1 MSASMLS
8 LFLSCLGKHTA
19 RILAI
24 LIVLLSGIYF
34 CLEFLGMLPSYDSGS
49 TPKRAEAYTDSK
61 RNTPTPTV
69 AFATSESRNI
79 PIFLRGLGT
88 VTALQTVTIRS
99 RVDGEL
105 IKVHFSA
112 GQQVKQGD
120 LLAEIDPRPFQ
131 IQLQQAEGQM
141 LRDEALLKN
150 AQIDLKR
157 YQTLL
162 DQDSIAPQQT
172 ATQAALVKQYQGNL
186 EMDLAQLNNAKL
198 QLSYTKITAPLAGR
212 IGLRLL
218 DQGNII
224 HSNDAN
230 GFAVITQL
238 QPITVLFTLA
248 EDSVP
253 AVMKAW
259 REQQYLNVEAYDRS
273 DKQMLAQGR
282 LLAIDNQIDTATG
295 TIKLK
300 AQFDNKDLSLF
311 ANQFVNIKMKLDTL
325 ENTVAVPTT
334 AIQQGVQGAFV
345 YLIENDLS
353 ITLKP
358 IVLGPQHEGWTAIIR
373 GLNAGERVVTDGAD
387 RLREG
392 ISVQLPA
399 ATPGN
404 PQTDKQRH

>member
-1 MSASMLS
+1 MLS

-49 TPKRAEAYTDSK
+49 APKHAEAYTDSK

-69 AFATSESRNI
+69 AFANSETRNI

-105 IKVHFSA
+105 IKVHFSE

-172 ATQAALVKQYQGNL
+172 ATQ
-186 EMDLAQLNNAKL
+186 LNNAKL

-253 AVMKAW
+253 AIMKAW

-404 PQTDKQRH
+404 TQTDKQRH